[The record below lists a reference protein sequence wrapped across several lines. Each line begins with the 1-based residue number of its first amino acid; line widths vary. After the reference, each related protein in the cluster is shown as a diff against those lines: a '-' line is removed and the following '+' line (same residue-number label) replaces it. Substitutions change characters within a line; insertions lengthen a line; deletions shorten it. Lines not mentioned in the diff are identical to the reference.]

1 LIQVKTGLTGLRIMS
16 LGQEAPMAEAHHA
29 RVVWSGS
36 AFGPTKSVANYSRE
50 FRAEFEGKPPIHGSA
65 DPAFHGDPPLYNPED
80 LLMTALSACH
90 MLSYLAV
97 CAHAG
102 IVVVSYEDRVV
113 GTVARRGYKAKFVD
127 VLLHPKVVLEPGS
140 DIAPGPGAVDRE
152 QGANYGFISA
162 QASEGNNLACV
173 RKQSLGH
180 G

>member
-1 LIQVKTGLTGLRIMS
+1 V
-16 LGQEAPMAEAHHA
+16 AETHYAK
-29 RVVWSGS
+29 VVWSGG

-50 FRAEFEGKPPIHGSA
+50 FRAEFEGKPAIDGSV

-80 LLMTALSACH
+80 LLMSALSACH

-102 IVVVSYEDRVV
+102 IAVVSYEDSVV

-140 DIAPGPGAVDRE
+140 DIEKAKALHEKAHNICVV
-152 QGANYGFISA
+152 ANSMNFS
-162 QASEGNNLACV
+162 V
-173 RKQSLGH
+173 RYEAEVIFGESVAAA
-180 G
+180 